1 MFISSQGQAA
11 ERNRTG
17 VANQN
22 ADLERQGCSPFYE
35 ALFDDPYV
43 NVVNFTLSPSF
54 WLSSVCVFLLQLYLF
69 LSLYLSVIPMF

>member
-1 MFISSQGQAA
+1 M
-11 ERNRTG
+11 ERTRTG

-35 ALFDDPYV
+35 ELFDDPYV
-43 NVVNFTLSPSF
+43 NTVNFTISPSF

-69 LSLYLSVIPMF
+69 IFSVSLCHSHVLTKSLL

>member
-1 MFISSQGQAA
+1 M

-35 ALFDDPYV
+35 ELFDDPYV
-43 NVVNFTLSPSF
+43 NMVNFTISPSF
-54 WLSSVCVFLLQLYLF
+54 WLCLF
-69 LSLYLSVIPMF
+69 FSYSFICFFSLYLSVIPIF